1 MSCPCMLLV
10 VIPIATLS
18 AASPDIPIANVYCPC
33 KDLVAMVKRSLAVLC
48 ILKNRRS
55 SDW

>member
-1 MSCPCMLLV
+1 MLLV